1 MLQKDKLEN
10 DRERHERWLL
20 TSTWVHIGRSI
31 YTQREKDRDRDG
43 QRHIHRET
51 ETHLQSTERQRQPQ
65 KDRDTENRETQRQRG
80 EIDTTGDEDT
90 EEVASLLINTGAQ
103 TCALLQSWTVSTA

>member
-1 MLQKDKLEN
+1 MLQKEKLES
-10 DRERHERWLL
+10 DRERHGCWLL
-20 TSTWVHIGRSI
+20 TSTWVHIGSSI

-51 ETHLQSTERQRQPQ
+51 E
-65 KDRDTENRETQRQRG
+65 NRETQRQRG
-80 EIDTTGDEDT
+80 EKLTEQETNT

-103 TCALLQSWTVSTA
+103 TCALLQSRTISTV

>member
-20 TSTWVHIGRSI
+20 TSTWVHIGSSI

-51 ETHLQSTERQRQPQ
+51 ETHLQSTERQRH
-65 KDRDTENRETQRQRG
+65 RETQRQRG
-80 EIDTTGDEDT
+80 EIDGTGDKDT

-103 TCALLQSWTVSTA
+103 TCALLQSWTISTV